1 MKTKNNYPYRYKV
14 NLQHFAEELET
25 KADDQAS
32 AETEITGTQTPSKDE
47 GKTIPYDRFK
57 QVNDDLRMFKDT
69 FKSLGIDGVDSLKA
83 LVDDY
88 NAKKQAEEERH
99 RAEMSELERLQAD
112 LKAKEEAEQALAD
125 QLAKLKQTADQ
136 EKIRNDF
143 ILKAQAAGV
152 AYIDDAYQLAD
163 LSAVTVGED
172 GKVSGTDDV
181 IKALTESK
189 PFLLAPKKKQPEVIG
204 ESSNPSNGIAD
215 RTSAQLLAE
224 AAEKARRSGKIEDQ
238 VVYSK
243 LKRELG
249 L

>member
-1 MKTKNNYPYRYKV
+1 MKNETKRLLPI
-14 NLQHFAEELET
+14 NLQYFAEELET
-25 KADDQAS
+25 KADDQSS
-32 AETEITGTQTPSKDE
+32 AETENTDLQTPPKDE

-57 QVNDDLRMFKDT
+57 QVNDDLRTFKDT
-69 FKSLGIDGVDSLKA
+69 FKSLGIDGVESLKS

-88 NAKKQAEEERH
+88 NAKKQAEEERQ

-112 LKAKEEAEQALAD
+112 LKAKEEAEQALAE
-125 QLAKLKQTADQ
+125 QLAKLRATADQ

-143 ILKAQAAGV
+143 IIKAQAAGV

-204 ESSNPSNGIAD
+204 ESSNPASDEARSLQQQLEDAKKKKNFSLVVELSN
-215 RTSAQLLAE
+215 
-224 AAEKARRSGKIEDQ
+224 
-238 VVYSK
+238 K
-243 LKRELG
+243 LKG
-249 L
+249 LVAK